1 MNKTN
6 KLLITISVLATLPA
20 FAFAQSYDSDLF
32 GLAEYAKDLVRNTV
46 LYLIFSLAI
55 IFFLWNVFRFI
66 INKDKIQT
74 SKDYIIWGLIALTVM
89 FTVYGLIALIA
100 QTFGLQLGIPQ
111 FFVG

>member
-1 MNKTN
+1 MSKIN
-6 KLLITISVLATLPA
+6 KLLIKLTLTVSLPV

-32 GLAEYAKDLVRNTV
+32 GLAEYAKDLVKNTV

-55 IFFLWNVFRFI
+55 IFFLWNIFRYI
-66 INKDKIQT
+66 TNKDKIQT
-74 SKDYIIWGLIALTVM
+74 SKNYIIWGLIALTVM